1 MLYHKNFKQ
10 MRDSTTYFSD
20 SDFKD
25 FMILN
30 KKCTAKPYS
39 FLATDVF
46 LVTEPLGSDNHLR
59 FRCNILE

>member
-1 MLYHKNFKQ
+1 

-25 FMILN
+25 FMSLN
-30 KKCTAKPYS
+30 KKCTTTPYS

-46 LVTEPLGSDNHLR
+46 LVTEQLGSDNHLR

>member
-1 MLYHKNFKQ
+1 

-25 FMILN
+25 FMSLN
-30 KKCTAKPYS
+30 KKCTATPYS

-46 LVTEPLGSDNHLR
+46 LVTEQLGSDNHLR